1 MKNETKIPHSS
12 KIQQKAHRKWQCEN
26 DISHCIS
33 PSKRAMHLTIY
44 ETNEYII
51 AQVWVSQPKISPDS
65 QIVFSGI
72 NVIDSKI

>member
-1 MKNETKIPHSS
+1 
-12 KIQQKAHRKWQCEN
+12 
-26 DISHCIS
+26 
-33 PSKRAMHLTIY
+33 MHLTIY

-51 AQVWVSQPKISPDS
+51 AQVLVSQPKISPDS